1 MGAAPSV
8 KYRRG
13 GILCRCDAES
23 AFASLDDGDGEGE
36 GMTEDQSASAA
47 VEQGRTAAGDESG
60 QEQRA
65 FFEYW
70 NQLDML
76 SWMGARITDSRDGHA
91 TVHFK
96 PGKHH
101 RGAGIGGQAVTG
113 AVQAYIFDIVTGA
126 AVASLAHGLRP
137 QVTVKLDVTF
147 EYPAYDAPLTFEARV
162 LSGGNQIL
170 FVEGTCQDANGR
182 VCSRATA
189 IYRRFE
195 KRIAAS
201 GPDRGADGDE

>member
-1 MGAAPSV
+1 MAN
-8 KYRRG
+8 
-13 GILCRCDAES
+13 DN
-23 AFASLDDGDGEGE
+23 
-36 GMTEDQSASAA
+36 SASAA
-47 VEQGRTAAGDESG
+47 VERGKSAGEQPEG
-60 QEQRA
+60 QPVA

-91 TVHFK
+91 TVYFE
-96 PGKHH
+96 PGPHH
-101 RGAGIGGQAVTG
+101 RGAGVGGRAVTG

-126 AVASLAHGLRP
+126 AVASLAHGLKP

-147 EYPAYDAPLTFEARV
+147 EHPAYDAPLTFEAAV
-162 LSGGNQIL
+162 QSGGRQIL
-170 FVEGTCQDANGR
+170 FVEGVCRDTNGT

-195 KRIAAS
+195 SRVQAPSEPGSS
-201 GPDRGADGDE
+201 GEDDTRTR

>member
-1 MGAAPSV
+1 
-8 KYRRG
+8 
-13 GILCRCDAES
+13 
-23 AFASLDDGDGEGE
+23 
-36 GMTEDQSASAA
+36 MTNDNSASAA
-47 VEQGRTAAGDESG
+47 VERGRGADERPDG
-60 QEQRA
+60 QPVA

-91 TVHFK
+91 MVSFA
-96 PGKHH
+96 PGPHH
-101 RGAGIGGQAVTG
+101 RGAGVGGRAVTG

-126 AVASLAHGLRP
+126 AVASLAHGLKP

-147 EYPAYDAPLTFEARV
+147 EHPAYDAPLTFEASV
-162 LSGGNQIL
+162 QGGGRQIL
-170 FVEGTCQDANGR
+170 FVEGICRDTNGA

-195 KRIAAS
+195 ARVQGPSEPSPRGEDETAA
-201 GPDRGADGDE
+201 R